1 MLFAHDK
8 QNPSLYEGAR
18 VAGAIESYALSQLE
32 LKVVAPEVLELAG
45 QDVLEN
51 ECGSAAIC
59 FVTFLPDIL
68 DSKKE
73 GRNKYIEVLHTVAE
87 KFKRNAYRLV
97 VYKVSCLFHLNFL
110 ERTQWLP
117 TNWYVDF
124 SLQSHKYVCQWL
136 KLMFCI
142 QVLTSG
148 VLRGTA
154 TLFMP

>member
-1 MLFAHDK
+1 M
-8 QNPSLYEGAR
+8 
-18 VAGAIESYALSQLE
+18 
-32 LKVVAPEVLELAG
+32 
-45 QDVLEN
+45 
-51 ECGSAAIC
+51 
-59 FVTFLPDIL
+59 PDIL

-97 VYKVSCLFHLNFL
+97 VYKVSGLFHLNFL
-110 ERTQWLP
+110 ELTQWLR

-136 KLMFCI
+136 KLMYCI
-142 QVLTSG
+142 QALTSG